1 MFHGPQGDTGHRGTT
16 GGQGSISGFGLL
28 PPGTIKEL
36 QRLKE
41 GINTMNEILS
51 SMNLPAG
58 LEDTTG
64 GGVPGSLVEKSGH
77 VVTAG
82 GVPLLEKYVK
92 ELPDLLQRN
101 TDLLNESERMLREEA
116 ESDVSMRSQHV
127 AKWSRTASDK
137 LTATFTANAT
147 KYRTII
153 NNATKYRTIIN
164 NATQADSMVK
174 EKLTGHMHGMQMLS
188 GGETQLASSLPKGS
202 GGSSTSRL
210 KELMEEVETL
220 KAERAVIESELR
232 STNPEMQSVFLAA
245 AAAGSLNEANISL
258 ASLGQTRIISIEK
271 GGDVKGVSA
280 HLVTKHVT
288 KERWDKVKDIEAK
301 TGGLPIELFKIVCDA
316 LTTGGYRKPCWQL
329 SLCRRV
335 PVKSGP

>member
-1 MFHGPQGDTGHRGTT
+1 
-16 GGQGSISGFGLL
+16 
-28 PPGTIKEL
+28 
-36 QRLKE
+36 
-41 GINTMNEILS
+41 MNEILS

-137 LTATFTANAT
+137 LTATFTA
-147 KYRTII
+147 
-153 NNATKYRTIIN
+153 NATKYRTIIN

-301 TGGLPIELFKIVCDA
+301 TGGFPIELSKIVSDA
-316 LTTGGYRKPCWQL
+316 LATGGYRKPCWQL
-329 SLCRRV
+329 SLCRRG
-335 PVKSGP
+335 PVKPGL